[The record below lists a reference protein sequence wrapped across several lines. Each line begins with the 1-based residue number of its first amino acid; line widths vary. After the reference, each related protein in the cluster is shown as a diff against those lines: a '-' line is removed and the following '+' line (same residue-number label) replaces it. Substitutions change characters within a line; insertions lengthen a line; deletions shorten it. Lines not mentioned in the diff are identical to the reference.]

1 MKFPWEAPEPAP
13 LPMPWEAPAAPVAAV
28 RPLEDTVR
36 LLQADMRFAL
46 GYTGVMVHATGPH
59 ASALGM
65 LINTRRGQLVPTGE
79 AKYSGGHTLQFQDI
93 GMPQPNAPT
102 MTLAEL
108 VTQLHDVIEKL
119 GLELE

>member
-1 MKFPWEAPEPAP
+1 MKFPWEAPEPEPRA
-13 LPMPWEAPAAPVAAV
+13 LLPWEAPPAPAV

-59 ASALGM
+59 GAELGM
-65 LINTRRGQLVPTGE
+65 LVNMRRGQLVPKGE
-79 AKYSGGHTLQFQDI
+79 VRYSGGHVIEFQDI
-93 GMPQPNAPT
+93 GMPQPNCPT
-102 MTLAEL
+102 MTLPEL
-108 VTQLHDVIEKL
+108 AGALQETVTRL